1 MNTPPSPANYSDT
14 LDTSERE
21 SIILDYAEASLE
33 NSPLGVLLSS
43 MAELMFRYV
52 ELSSGLVLR
61 RLSSSSMYSEP
72 VEDLID
78 PY

>member
-1 MNTPPSPANYSDT
+1 MKTPPSPTNYSDT

-21 SIILDYAEASLE
+21 SIIRDYAEASLE
-33 NSPLGVLLSS
+33 YSALGVLLSS
-43 MAELMFRYV
+43 MAELKFLYV
-52 ELSSGLVLR
+52 ELSSGFVLR
-61 RLSSSSMYSEP
+61 RLSNSSIYSEP